1 MDYTGAPD
9 AERVIILMGSGAE
22 AVEETVEAMMTRE
35 NAKVGVLKVRLFR
48 PFPAAEL
55 VKALPATVRKIA
67 VLDRTK
73 EPGSQ
78 GEPLHQDIIQALFDA
93 QANGTL
99 PFTNG
104 MPKVVGGRYG
114 LSSKEFTPAMVK
126 GVYDNLALDTPK
138 NHFTIGINDDVLGTS
153 LPYDE
158 DYSTEADD
166 VTRAMF
172 FGRRHRGRQ

>member
-9 AERVIILMGSGAE
+9 ADRVIILIGSGAE

-73 EPGSQ
+73 DTGSQ

-104 MPKVVGGRYG
+104 MP
-114 LSSKEFTPAMVK
+114 
-126 GVYDNLALDTPK
+126 
-138 NHFTIGINDDVLGTS
+138 
-153 LPYDE
+153 
-158 DYSTEADD
+158 
-166 VTRAMF
+166 
-172 FGRRHRGRQ
+172 